1 MILEATNVTGMLL
14 KHPYMVMEHS
24 AKLAMVT
31 SKTLQLLA
39 DCIQIKPNIRLA
51 AVKNMDLQ
59 GKGDPC

>member
-1 MILEATNVTGMLL
+1 
-14 KHPYMVMEHS
+14 MEHS

-51 AVKNMDLQ
+51 AFKNMDLQ